1 MLAIVAAVV
10 FAVAFIINATGTAT
24 EAVFTPTSLLLVG
37 LTLLAAHLGGIGSG
51 AGARWSGYRG
61 RRR

>member
-1 MLAIVAAVV
+1 MLAIIASVV
-10 FAVAFIINATGTAT
+10 FAIAFIINATGTET

-37 LTLLAAHLGGIGSG
+37 LALVAAHLGGLGTS
-51 AGARWSGYRG
+51 ARWSGYRG